1 MGLMGFGGV
10 LPIAHHSIVREHEWL
25 TESEFTNLLS
35 LCQFLPGGNVLNLS
49 IAVGL
54 EFGGVPGAC
63 VSIVGILA
71 APSAIVIA
79 LGAVF
84 TRYQSNVYV
93 QHMFAGL
100 AAAAAG
106 LLISTALRLAS
117 PLRSRPLAI
126 ATALVTIGAIAV
138 LRLPLLPTML
148 VLAPLSIAA
157 AWRWST

>member
-1 MGLMGFGGV
+1 MGLAGFGGV
-10 LPIAHHSIVREHEWL
+10 LPIAHHSIVQERRWL

-54 EFGGVPGAC
+54 EFGGVPGAF
-63 VSIVGILA
+63 VSIVGILT

-84 TRYQSNVYV
+84 THYQSNVYV
-93 QHMFAGL
+93 QHLFGGL

-106 LLISTALRLAS
+106 LLISTVLKLAN
-117 PLRSRPLAI
+117 PLRTRPLPI
-126 ATALVTIGAIAV
+126 AAALVTIGAIAI
-138 LRLPLLPTML
+138 LRLPLLPTMI

-157 AWRWST
+157 AWRWSA